1 MSNASAD
8 EQKEIQPGGSS
19 TPSRRPQDDKG
30 ALIGADPNAIL
41 LEAESRG
48 ASDKTARQDKLPQR
62 GITGVQASE
71 AMAETDRTRV
81 IRHKAKFQEAARK
94 FNLPPALLA
103 AIASRESRGG
113 NILKNGFGDNGHG
126 FGLMQVDDGNPFA
139 VAKEGGPTG
148 QPHINQATG
157 ILREKLTAVKAKFPD
172 LSESEQLQTAVS
184 RYNGGR
190 GKPAPDSDEGT
201 TGADYMNDVWARA
214 RFYARVEDWT

>member
-1 MSNASAD
+1 M
-8 EQKEIQPGGSS
+8 KV
-19 TPSRRPQDDKG
+19 
-30 ALIGADPNAIL
+30 
-41 LEAESRG
+41 ESKG

-126 FGLMQVDDGNPFA
+126 FGLMQVDDRNPFP
-139 VAKEGGPTG
+139 VAKEGGPAG
-148 QPHINQATG
+148 QPHIDQATG
-157 ILREKLTAVKAKFPD
+157 ILRDKLTAVKAKFPD
-172 LSESEQLQTAVS
+172 LSDVEQLQTAVS
-184 RYNGGR
+184 RYNGGL

-214 RFYARVEDWT
+214 RFYALVEDWS